1 MKSKL
6 LIISIC
12 MMAISFASKNKT
24 LVDEKLLHEAPVMSI
39 IENLGHLSDHLGLP
53 INSSSHGLMIDYMI
67 GWTHWLMLILFVG
80 WGLYLIIAI
89 IKFNSKSNPRA
100 DYNGV
105 QSHYSQ
111 YAEYGVI
118 IFEAFLL
125 IGLSIPL
132 YSQMKTTLPNKEDV
146 HHIRIIAQ
154 QFAWNIHYP
163 GADGKFGTTDI
174 KLVDEESNPIGLDRN
189 LLNGADDIVSVNQ
202 MHLPVNK
209 QVMIHLSSKDVI
221 HSFGIPE
228 MRIKQDAIPG
238 MIIPFF
244 FTPTMTSAEFL
255 DKIKGTARDGKGYEI
270 ACAQLCGN
278 SHYRMPGY
286 VTIDT
291 EAEYS
296 AWLSEEAEYL
306 EEEDDDDW

>member
-1 MKSKL
+1 M
-6 LIISIC
+6 I
-12 MMAISFASKNKT
+12 
-24 LVDEKLLHEAPVMSI
+24 EKLG
-39 IENLGHLSDHLGLP
+39 NLSKYLGLP
-53 INSSSHGLMIDYMI
+53 INSSSHGHMIDNMMS
-67 GWTHWLMLILFVG
+67 WVHWLMLILFVG
-80 WGLYLIIAI
+80 WGLYLIIAVI
-89 IKFNSKSNPRA
+89 RFSAKTNPKA

-111 YAEYGVI
+111 YVEYGII

-132 YSQMKTTLPNKEDV
+132 YAQVKTTLPNNNDV
-146 HHIRIIAQ
+146 HHVRIIAQ

-163 GADGKFGTTDI
+163 GEDGQFGTTNI

-189 LLNGADDIVSVNQ
+189 SPYGADDLVTINQ

-238 MIIPFF
+238 MTIPFF
-244 FTPTMTSAEFL
+244 FTPTMTSSEFL
-255 DKIKGTARDGKGYEI
+255 SKIKNTERYSPKGNYGFDKTTWENLNDKLKNELRGYQI

-278 SHYRMPGY
+278 SHYKMRGF
-286 VTIDT
+286 VTVDT
-291 EAEYS
+291 EDEYN
-296 AWLSEEAEYL
+296 AWLAMQAEYL
-306 EEEDDDDW
+306 EEEGDDDNW

>member
-1 MKSKL
+1 M
-6 LIISIC
+6 
-12 MMAISFASKNKT
+12 
-24 LVDEKLLHEAPVMSI
+24 
-39 IENLGHLSDHLGLP
+39 IESMGKLSDYLGLP
-53 INSSSHGLMIDYMI
+53 ISSSSHGLMIDNMI
-67 GWTHWLMLILFVG
+67 GWVHWVMLLLFVG
-80 WGLYLIIAI
+80 WGIYLIITV
-89 IKFNSKSNPRA
+89 IKFSAKLNPKA

-111 YAEYGVI
+111 YVEYGVI
-118 IFEAFLL
+118 IIEAFLL

-132 YSQMKTTLPNKEDV
+132 YAQLKTTLPNDNDV
-146 HHIRIIAQ
+146 HHVRIIAQ

-163 GADGKFGTTDI
+163 GSDGKFGKTNI

-189 LLNGADDIVSVNQ
+189 SPFGADDFVTINQ

-228 MRIKQDAIPG
+228 MRIKQDAVPG
-238 MIIPFF
+238 MTIPFF
-244 FTPTMTSAEFL
+244 FTPTMTSSEFL
-255 DKIKGTARDGKGYEI
+255 NKIKDTERFKPKGNYGFDKETWENLNNKSKNEYRGYRI

-278 SHYRMPGY
+278 SHYKMRGF

-291 EAEYS
+291 DAEYN
-296 AWLSEEAEYL
+296 AWLAMQAEYL
-306 EEEDDDDW
+306 EEEGDDDDW

>member
-1 MKSKL
+1 MVEY
-6 LIISIC
+6 
-12 MMAISFASKNKT
+12 FG
-24 LVDEKLLHEAPVMSI
+24 
-39 IENLGHLSDHLGLP
+39 NLSQSLGLP
-53 INSSSHGLMIDYMI
+53 INAASHGLMIDYMI
-67 GWTHWLMLILFVG
+67 GWTHWVMLLLFVG
-80 WGLYLIIAI
+80 WGIYLIITI
-89 IKFNSKSNPRA
+89 IKFSEKFNPKA

-132 YSQMKTTLPNKEDV
+132 YSQIKTSLPDDNEV
-146 HHIRIIAQ
+146 HHIRVIAQ

-163 GADGKFGTTDI
+163 GVDGKFGKTNI
-174 KLVDEESNPIGLDRN
+174 KLVDEESNPIGLNRN
-189 LLNGADDIVSVNQ
+189 SPFGADDIVSLNQ

-228 MRIKQDAIPG
+228 MRIKQDAVPG
-238 MIIPFF
+238 MTIPFF
-244 FTPTMTSAEFL
+244 FTPTLTSAEFL
-255 DKIKGTARDGKGYEI
+255 DKIKGTLRDGMGYEI

-278 SHYRMPGY
+278 AHYRMRGY
-286 VTIDT
+286 VTVET
-291 EAEYS
+291 ETQYNTWLAEQ
-296 AWLSEEAEYL
+296 AEYL
-306 EEEDDDDW
+306 EEEGDDDDW

>member
-1 MKSKL
+1 MLESVGK
-6 LIISIC
+6 ISQY
-12 MMAISFASKNKT
+12 
-24 LVDEKLLHEAPVMSI
+24 
-39 IENLGHLSDHLGLP
+39 LGLP
-53 INSSSHGLMIDYMI
+53 INSSSHGYMIDIMM
-67 GWTHWLMLILFVG
+67 GWVHWLMLFLFVG
-80 WGLYLIIAI
+80 WGIYLIITVT
-89 IKFNSKSNPRA
+89 KFRSSSNPKA

-132 YSQMKTTLPNKEDV
+132 YSQFKTTLPDDNSV
-146 HHIRIIAQ
+146 HHVRVIAQ

-163 GADGKFGTTDI
+163 GEDGKFGKTDI
-174 KLVDEESNPIGLDRN
+174 NLVDEESNPIGLDRN
-189 LLNGADDIVSVNQ
+189 SPNGSDDIVTINQ

-221 HSFGIPE
+221 HNFGIPE

-238 MIIPFF
+238 MTIPFF
-244 FTPTMTSAEFL
+244 FTPTMTTADFL
-255 DKIKGTARDGKGYEI
+255 EKIKGTAREGKGYEI

-278 SHYRMPGY
+278 SHYRMRGY
-286 VTIDT
+286 VTIDS
-291 EAEYS
+291 ESDYE
-296 AWLSEEAEYL
+296 AWLSEQAEYI
-306 EEEDDDDW
+306 EEEGDDDDW

>member
-1 MKSKL
+1 MIESLGSISKY
-6 LIISIC
+6 
-12 MMAISFASKNKT
+12 
-24 LVDEKLLHEAPVMSI
+24 
-39 IENLGHLSDHLGLP
+39 LGLP
-53 INSSSHGLMIDYMI
+53 INSSSHGYMIDNMI
-67 GWTHWLMLILFVG
+67 GWVHWLMLLLFVG
-80 WGLYLIIAI
+80 WGIYLIIAI
-89 IKFNSKSNPRA
+89 IKFSEKTNPKA

-132 YSQMKTTLPNKEDV
+132 YSQLKTSLPSNNEV
-146 HHIRIIAQ
+146 HQIRVIAQ

-163 GADGKFGTTDI
+163 GEDGKFGNTDI
-174 KLVDEESNPIGLDRN
+174 NLVDEESNPIGLVRDGD
-189 LLNGADDIVSVNQ
+189 GADDIVTINQ
-202 MHLPVNK
+202 MHLPVNQ

-238 MIIPFF
+238 MTIPFF

-255 DKIKGTARDGKGYEI
+255 DEIKGSAREGKGYEI

-278 SHYRMPGY
+278 SHYRMKGY
-286 VTIDT
+286 VTVDT
-291 EAEYS
+291 EEKYNNWLIEQAEYI
-296 AWLSEEAEYL
+296 
-306 EEEDDDDW
+306 EEEGDDDW

>member
-1 MKSKL
+1 M
-6 LIISIC
+6 
-12 MMAISFASKNKT
+12 
-24 LVDEKLLHEAPVMSI
+24 
-39 IENLGHLSDHLGLP
+39 IESMGNLSDYLGLP
-53 INSSSHGLMIDYMI
+53 INSASHGLMIDNMI
-67 GWTHWLMLILFVG
+67 GWVHWVMLLLFVG
-80 WGLYLIIAI
+80 WGIYLIITV
-89 IKFNSKSNPRA
+89 IKFSAKLNPKA

-111 YAEYGVI
+111 YVEYGVI

-132 YSQMKTTLPNKEDV
+132 YAQLKTTLPNDNDV
-146 HHIRIIAQ
+146 HHVRIIAQ

-163 GADGKFGTTDI
+163 GDDGKFGRTNI

-189 LLNGADDIVSVNQ
+189 SPFGADDFVTINQ

-238 MIIPFF
+238 MTIPFF
-244 FTPTMTSAEFL
+244 FTPTMTSSEFL
-255 DKIKGTARDGKGYEI
+255 NKIKNTERYNPKGNYGFDKETWENLNNKSKNEYRGYQI

-278 SHYRMPGY
+278 SHYKMRGF

-291 EAEYS
+291 ETEYN
-296 AWLSEEAEYL
+296 AWLAMQAEYL
-306 EEEDDDDW
+306 EEEGDDDDW

>member
-1 MKSKL
+1 M
-6 LIISIC
+6 
-12 MMAISFASKNKT
+12 
-24 LVDEKLLHEAPVMSI
+24 
-39 IENLGHLSDHLGLP
+39 IESMGKLSDYLGLP
-53 INSSSHGLMIDYMI
+53 ISSSSHGLMIDNMI
-67 GWTHWLMLILFVG
+67 GWVHWVMLLLFVG
-80 WGLYLIIAI
+80 WGIYLIITV
-89 IKFNSKSNPRA
+89 IKFSAKLNPKA

-111 YAEYGVI
+111 YVEYGVI
-118 IFEAFLL
+118 IIEGFLL

-132 YSQMKTTLPNKEDV
+132 YAQLKTTLPNDNDV
-146 HHIRIIAQ
+146 HHVRIIAQ

-163 GADGKFGTTDI
+163 GVDGNFGTTNI

-189 LLNGADDIVSVNQ
+189 SPYGADDFVTINQ

-228 MRIKQDAIPG
+228 MRIKQDAVPG
-238 MIIPFF
+238 MTIPFF
-244 FTPTMTSAEFL
+244 FTPTMTSSEFL
-255 DKIKGTARDGKGYEI
+255 NKIKDSERFNPKGNYGFEKETWGNLNVKAKNEYRGYQI

-278 SHYRMPGY
+278 SHYKMRGF

-291 EAEYS
+291 ETEYS
-296 AWLSEEAEYL
+296 AWLAMQAEYL
-306 EEEDDDDW
+306 EGEGDDDDW